1 MTTHLDYVNL
11 VKENDFIFRDLL
23 CHKCQ
28 LEINWRPL
36 QFSSSCLEA
45 WLDTRRSPPAPASYN
60 PDNRFVRQT
69 EPSIQIPQIF
79 HNGEDEQVDTYLHIL
94 FHTDIYFQ
102 KQGGNNFNILPIYLT
117 GCIEA
122 PSAGTGSFPGIHH
135 LKSFTQVMQLLY

>member
-1 MTTHLDYVNL
+1 MSIGN
-11 VKENDFIFRDLL
+11 
-23 CHKCQ
+23 Q
-28 LEINWRPL
+28 LETPSAL
-36 QFSSSCLEA
+36 QFLSGGVGGYKEVS
-45 WLDTRRSPPAPASYN
+45 PAPASYN